1 MMENMERIP
10 CEYSIKIEY
19 SNLTI
24 GDVTSRSQ
32 LYAAVEGDLLIFK
45 DNELIF
51 SDNGVLLLELAK
63 EFNNWLGNQQE
74 DFEYY
79 SMDYEDGPILFFK
92 EKTGNWSIG
101 GVWIDG
107 EYSEVKISEIAD
119 ACRKFITDLLH
130 DLSLKGIDV
139 DFFYID

>member
-1 MMENMERIP
+1 MERIP